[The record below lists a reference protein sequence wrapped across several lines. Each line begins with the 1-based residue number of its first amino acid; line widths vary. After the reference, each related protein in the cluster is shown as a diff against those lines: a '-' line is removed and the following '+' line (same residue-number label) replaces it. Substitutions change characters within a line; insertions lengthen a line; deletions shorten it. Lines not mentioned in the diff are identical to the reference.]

1 MQKLKESR
9 HYEIDVERCAKN
21 AGGRYELIL
30 NGAKRLREMRK
41 QTRDASRILS
51 TIDVLLEYQNLST
64 K

>member
-30 NGAKRLREMRK
+30 NGARRLREMRK
-41 QTRDASRILS
+41 QVRNANQILT
-51 TIDVLLEYQNLST
+51 TIDVLLEYQNASN

>member
-9 HYEIDVERCAKN
+9 HLEVDVERCAKN

-41 QTRDASRILS
+41 QVRDANRILT
-51 TIDVLLEYQNLST
+51 TIDVLLEYQYSDG

>member
-9 HYEIDVERCAKN
+9 HYLIDVEKCAKN
-21 AGGRYELIL
+21 AGGRYELII

-41 QTRDASRILS
+41 QVRNANQILT
-51 TIDVLLEYQNLST
+51 TIDVLLEYQNLNA

>member
-9 HYEIDVERCAKN
+9 HYEVDVERCAKN
-21 AGGRYELIL
+21 AGGRYELII

-41 QTRDASRILS
+41 QVRDANRILT
-51 TIDVLLEYQNLST
+51 TIDVLLEYQYSDA